1 MPLRLLLVLTLL
13 PLLIHAQA
21 ATSVQQAEALLQERG
36 WGPTPYALVVD
47 PATQRM
53 HLYDKG
59 ERTQTF
65 VISTCKHGLRNRKGW
80 QGTPTGLH
88 RIKEKHGDGLP
99 LGAVLESREFT
110 GDTARIF
117 TDKTDVPDDQITTRI
132 LWLQGLEP
140 GHNLGGDFDTY
151 ERYIYLHGT
160 PEEGLLGTPASHG
173 CIRANNREMLA
184 LYKRLPVGTLVYI
197 VKSGQ

>member
-1 MPLRLLLVLTLL
+1 MFARLLLILLAL
-13 PLLIHAQA
+13 PLLATAQV
-21 ATSVQQAEALLQERG
+21 ATSVPQAEALLMERD
-36 WGPTPYALVVD
+36 WGPTPYALIVD

-53 HLYDKG
+53 YLYENG
-59 ERTQTF
+59 ERTRTF

-99 LGAVLESREFT
+99 LGAVLDSREFT
-110 GDTARIF
+110 GDTARIY
-117 TDKTDVPDDQITTRI
+117 TDKTDVPDDLITTRI

-140 GHNLGGDFDTY
+140 GHNRGGDVDTY
-151 ERYIYLHGT
+151 ERYIYIHGT

-173 CIRANNREMLA
+173 CIRMKNRAVLA
-184 LYKRLPVGTLVYI
+184 LFKRLPVGTLVYI
-197 VKSGQ
+197 VDSQ